1 MAYRGITLVDE
12 IHIEQLFTVHYFE
25 YMSNFH
31 FPGESHDFWEFL
43 CVDKGEVEVW
53 GDDNRYTL
61 KKDDI
66 IFHKPNEFHGL
77 KANGTV
83 APNLMVLSFS
93 CPSAAMEYFRERVL
107 HINEEE
113 RTLLGRILQE
123 AGQCFSG
130 PMNDPYQNQLERK
143 ASADI
148 PFGCEQLL
156 RLYLEEFLVLLQR
169 RYLQVQYQDPE
180 ILSRTKLNKTE
191 SGKKTGKLTKKKADK
206 MLYDHIVSYMK
217 SHIHSSLSI
226 EQICRDNMVSRSQLQ
241 KLFREQNH
249 CGIIRYFSILK
260 IEAAKQY
267 IRSDQLNFTQ
277 IADVLGYSTIHYFS
291 RQFKQV
297 TGMTPSEYASSIKG
311 LSEQKL

>member
-1 MAYRGITLVDE
+1 MAYFGITLNDE

-53 GDDNRYTL
+53 GDKRRYTL
-61 KKDDI
+61 QKDDI

-93 CPSAAMEYFRERVL
+93 CSSPSMEYFRERVL

-113 RTLLGRILQE
+113 RSLLGRMLQE
-123 AGQCFSG
+123 AGACFSG
-130 PMNDPYQNQLERK
+130 PMNDPYQNHMERK
-143 ASADI
+143 KKADI
-148 PFGCEQLL
+148 PFGCEQLI
-156 RLYLEEFLVLLQR
+156 RLYLEQFLILLQR
-169 RYLQVQYQDPE
+169 RCLRQGSLQ
-180 ILSRTKLNKTE
+180 
-191 SGKKTGKLTKKKADK
+191 SGVSEAAKHPAGKLTKKKADK
-206 MLYDHIVSYMK
+206 ELYERIVSYMK
-217 SHIHSSLSI
+217 SNIHTSLSI
-226 EQICRDNMVSRSQLQ
+226 EQICHDNMVGRSQLQ
-241 KLFREQNH
+241 KLFHEQNH
-249 CGIIRYFSILK
+249 CGIINYFSIMK

-267 IRSDQLNFTQ
+267 IRNDQLNFTQ
-277 IADVLGYSTIHYFS
+277 IADVLGYSTVHYFS
-291 RQFKQV
+291 RQFKQI

-311 LSEQKL
+311 LSEQKQ